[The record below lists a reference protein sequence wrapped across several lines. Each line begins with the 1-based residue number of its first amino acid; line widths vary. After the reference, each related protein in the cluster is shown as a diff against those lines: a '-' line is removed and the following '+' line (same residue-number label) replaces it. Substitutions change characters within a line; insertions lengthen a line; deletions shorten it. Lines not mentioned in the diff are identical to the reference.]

1 MTAIRMTLCAL
12 GVASVL
18 SGCTLMPRY
27 TRPDAP
33 VPAQFA
39 GTDVSAAP
47 PAAVADTGSTT
58 DTAYIADIGWRQ
70 VFTDPAL
77 QQVIALALDNNRDL
91 RVAALNIEVARA
103 QYRVDRAALLPAIEG
118 TGTANNARTPSE
130 LSIPGQPQVFRTYSA
145 NIGISAYELDL
156 FGRVRSLKEQ
166 ALQQFLSTA
175 EARRSTHISL
185 VAEVATAYLTLAAD
199 QQLLQLAQS
208 TLTSQSDSYRLQQ
221 RSFELGAASQLTLRQ
236 AQTTVETARVD
247 VERYTAQVAQDCNA
261 LVLLVGTSVPVE
273 LLPHALPDN
282 ASVEGNVL
290 ASVPAG
296 LPSQLLQRRPDILEA
311 ERNLR
316 AANANIGAA
325 RAAFFPSISLTASTG
340 SSSSSLSNLF
350 DSGTRA
356 WSFVPTLTL
365 PIFNAG
371 RNRANLDMAKA
382 NRAIEVARY
391 EKSIQSAFREVSDA
405 LAQRDTLGRQL
416 QAQQAL
422 VDATADGYLLS
433 QARFERGI
441 DSYLQALDA
450 QRSLY
455 GAQQTLINTQLARFT
470 NLVTFYKA
478 MGGGWL
484 QSDTPT
490 ATATPATE
498 PSRG

>member
-1 MTAIRMTLCAL
+1 MTPIRMTLTAIA
-12 GVASVL
+12 VAGVL

-27 TRPDAP
+27 ARPDAP
-33 VPAQFA
+33 VPERFA
-39 GTDVSAAP
+39 GTELSTA
-47 PAAVADTGSTT
+47 STT
-58 DTAYIADIGWRQ
+58 TDAASPAQAIDIANIGWRQ

-77 QQVIALALDNNRDL
+77 QQVIALALENNRDL

-103 QYRVDRAALLPAIEG
+103 QYRVERAALLPAVQG

-130 LSIPGQPQVFRTYSA
+130 LAIPGQPQVFRTYSA
-145 NIGISAYELDL
+145 NIGVSAYEMDL

-208 TLTSQSDSYRLQQ
+208 TLSSQGDSYRLQQ
-221 RSFELGAASQLTLRQ
+221 RSFELGVASQLSLRQ
-236 AQTTVETARVD
+236 AQTTVESARVD
-247 VERYTAQVAQDCNA
+247 VERYTAQVAQDRNA
-261 LVLLVGTSVPVE
+261 LVLLVGTQVPAE
-273 LLPHALPDN
+273 LLPQALPDG
-282 ASVEGNVL
+282 ASVDGNVL

-382 NRAIEVARY
+382 NRDIEVAQY
-391 EKSIQSAFREVSDA
+391 EKAIQSAFREVSDA
-405 LAQRDTLGRQL
+405 LAQRETLGRQL

-422 VDATADGYLLS
+422 VDATADSYRLS
-433 QARFERGI
+433 QARFERGV

-450 QRSLY
+450 QRALY
-455 GAQQTLINTQLARFT
+455 SAQQNLITTQLSRFT
-470 NLVTFYKA
+470 NLATFYKA

-484 QSDTPT
+484 QSADPAVATT
-490 ATATPATE
+490 ATGQP
-498 PSRG
+498 RG

>member
-1 MTAIRMTLCAL
+1 MTPIRMTLTAIA
-12 GVASVL
+12 VAGVL

-27 TRPDAP
+27 ARPDAP
-33 VPAQFA
+33 VPERFA
-39 GTDVSAAP
+39 GTELSTA
-47 PAAVADTGSTT
+47 STT
-58 DTAYIADIGWRQ
+58 ADAASPEQAIDIANIGWRQ

-77 QQVIALALDNNRDL
+77 QQVIALALENNRDL

-103 QYRVDRAALLPAIEG
+103 QYRVERAALLPAVQG

-130 LSIPGQPQVFRTYSA
+130 LAIPGQPQVFRTYSA
-145 NIGISAYELDL
+145 NIGVSAYELDL

-208 TLTSQSDSYRLQQ
+208 TLSSQGDSYRLQQ
-221 RSFELGAASQLTLRQ
+221 RSFELGVASQLSLRQ

-247 VERYTAQVAQDCNA
+247 VERYTAQVAQDRNA
-261 LVLLVGTSVPVE
+261 LVLLVGTQVPAE
-273 LLPHALPDN
+273 LLPRALPDG
-282 ASVEGNVL
+282 ASVDGNVL

-382 NRAIEVARY
+382 NRDIEVAQY
-391 EKSIQSAFREVSDA
+391 EKAIQSAFREVSDA
-405 LAQRDTLGRQL
+405 LAQRETLGRQL

-422 VDATADGYLLS
+422 VDATADSYRLS
-433 QARFERGI
+433 QARFERGV

-450 QRSLY
+450 QRALY
-455 GAQQTLINTQLARFT
+455 SAQQNLITTQLSRFT
-470 NLVTFYKA
+470 NLATFYKA

-484 QSDTPT
+484 QSADPAVATT
-490 ATATPATE
+490 ATGQP
-498 PSRG
+498 RG

>member
-1 MTAIRMTLCAL
+1 MTPIRMTLTAIA
-12 GVASVL
+12 VAGVL

-27 TRPDAP
+27 ARPDAP
-33 VPAQFA
+33 VPERFA
-39 GTDVSAAP
+39 GTELSTA
-47 PAAVADTGSTT
+47 STT
-58 DTAYIADIGWRQ
+58 TDAASPEQAIDIANIGWRQ

-77 QQVIALALDNNRDL
+77 QQVIALALENNRDL

-103 QYRVDRAALLPAIEG
+103 QYRVERAALLPAVQG

-130 LSIPGQPQVFRTYSA
+130 LAIPGQPQVFRTYSA
-145 NIGISAYELDL
+145 NIGVSAYELDL

-208 TLTSQSDSYRLQQ
+208 TLSSQGDSYRLQQ
-221 RSFELGAASQLTLRQ
+221 RSFELGVASQLSLRQ

-247 VERYTAQVAQDCNA
+247 VERYTAQVAQDRNA
-261 LVLLVGTSVPVE
+261 LVLLVGTQVPAE
-273 LLPHALPDN
+273 LLPRALPDG
-282 ASVEGNVL
+282 ASVDGNVL

-382 NRAIEVARY
+382 NRDIEVAQY
-391 EKSIQSAFREVSDA
+391 EKAIQSAFREVSDA
-405 LAQRDTLGRQL
+405 LAQRETLGRQL

-422 VDATADGYLLS
+422 VDATADSYRLS
-433 QARFERGI
+433 QARFERGV

-450 QRSLY
+450 QRALY
-455 GAQQTLINTQLARFT
+455 SAQQNLITTQLSRFT
-470 NLVTFYKA
+470 NLATFYKA

-484 QSDTPT
+484 QSADPAVATT
-490 ATATPATE
+490 ATGQP
-498 PSRG
+498 RG

>member
-1 MTAIRMTLCAL
+1 MTTIRTTLCAL

-47 PAAVADTGSTT
+47 PAATADSGSVADA
-58 DTAYIADIGWRQ
+58 AYIADIGWRQ

-103 QYRVDRAALLPAIEG
+103 QYRVDHAALLPAIEG

-130 LSIPGQPQVFRTYSA
+130 LAIPGQPQVFRTYSA
-145 NIGISAYELDL
+145 NIGVSAYELDL

-208 TLTSQSDSYRLQQ
+208 TLASQSDSYRLQQ

-247 VERYTAQVAQDCNA
+247 VERYTAQVAQDRNA
-261 LVLLVGTSVPVE
+261 LVLLVGTQVPVE

-340 SSSSSLSNLF
+340 SSSSSLSRLF
-350 DSGTRA
+350 DAGTRA

-382 NRAIEVARY
+382 NRDIEVARY

-405 LAQRDTLGRQL
+405 LAQRARWAGNCRPSKRWWMPLPI
-416 QAQQAL
+416 
-422 VDATADGYLLS
+422 ATDCRRRVSNAAS
-433 QARFERGI
+433 TAICRRWMRSVRCTAR
-441 DSYLQALDA
+441 
-450 QRSLY
+450 
-455 GAQQTLINTQLARFT
+455 
-470 NLVTFYKA
+470 
-478 MGGGWL
+478 
-484 QSDTPT
+484 
-490 ATATPATE
+490 
-498 PSRG
+498 SRP

>member
-1 MTAIRMTLCAL
+1 M
-12 GVASVL
+12 
-18 SGCTLMPRY
+18 
-27 TRPDAP
+27 
-33 VPAQFA
+33 
-39 GTDVSAAP
+39 
-47 PAAVADTGSTT
+47 
-58 DTAYIADIGWRQ
+58 
-70 VFTDPAL
+70 
-77 QQVIALALDNNRDL
+77 
-91 RVAALNIEVARA
+91 
-103 QYRVDRAALLPAIEG
+103 
-118 TGTANNARTPSE
+118 
-130 LSIPGQPQVFRTYSA
+130 
-145 NIGISAYELDL
+145 
-156 FGRVRSLKEQ
+156 
-166 ALQQFLSTA
+166 
-175 EARRSTHISL
+175 
-185 VAEVATAYLTLAAD
+185 
-199 QQLLQLAQS
+199 
-208 TLTSQSDSYRLQQ
+208 
-221 RSFELGAASQLTLRQ
+221 ASQLTLRQ

-247 VERYTAQVAQDCNA
+247 VERYTAQVAQDRNA
-261 LVLLVGTSVPVE
+261 LVLLVGTQVPVE

-340 SSSSSLSNLF
+340 SSSSSLSRLF
-350 DSGTRA
+350 DAGTRA

-382 NRAIEVARY
+382 NRDIEVARY

-422 VDATADGYLLS
+422 VDATADSYRLS

-455 GAQQTLINTQLARFT
+455 SAQQTLINTQLSRFT

-484 QSDTPT
+484 QTAAPT
-490 ATATPATE
+490 AVASPAAE
-498 PSRG
+498 PPRG